1 MTTIEELYQMYFKD
15 VYLYVKAISKSEE
28 IAEEITQETFFKAL
42 KGIKKFK
49 GNCDI
54 RVWLCQIA
62 KNSLYTYA
70 KKMKRTVFVEPDEDW
85 LDEKPSIETTVI
97 EQEQIK
103 QMKGILEEMQ
113 EPYRGVFSLRI
124 YHELSFR
131 EIAKVYGKT
140 ESWARVTYYRAKE
153 KIIQKVEKEQ

>member
-70 KKMKRTVFVEPDEDW
+70 KKMKRTVFIELDEDW

-97 EQEQIK
+97 EQEQVK
-103 QMKGILEEMQ
+103 QIKGILEEMQ

>member
-70 KKMKRTVFVEPDEDW
+70 KKMKRTVFIELDEDW

-97 EQEQIK
+97 AQEQIK
-103 QMKGILEEMQ
+103 QITGILEEMQ

>member
-1 MTTIEELYQMYFKD
+1 MYFKD

-70 KKMKRTVFVEPDEDW
+70 KKMKRTVFIELDEDW

-97 EQEQIK
+97 EQEQVK
-103 QMKGILEEMQ
+103 QIKGILEEMQ